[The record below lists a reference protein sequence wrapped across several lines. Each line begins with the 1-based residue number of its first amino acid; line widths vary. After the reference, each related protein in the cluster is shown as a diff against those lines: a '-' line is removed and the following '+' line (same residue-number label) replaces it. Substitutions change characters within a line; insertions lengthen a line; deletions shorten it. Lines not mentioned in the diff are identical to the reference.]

1 MMGDPLATCNTVLTH
16 ACDVLNRQVQA
27 LAPCTRRCYALGTML
42 RKLLVGAFVVSVSF
56 TLASFLCLAAG
67 SPAWAQVER
76 KNCPADFHW
85 ERMSGICCVQD
96 RETLPE
102 NGKIGYVGDS
112 LCIEGYVGVYDHRQ
126 TTDGKGVDG
135 CPGYTSFAF
144 LEKCLTPEEHEQFR
158 QQESGGGVTGG
169 SGTATGTG
177 APGNRIEEAIRD
189 ASEALLGGGNGPSP
203 GNLAATGALLGGTAL
218 TLLAG
223 STILGSPVPATPASQ
238 AALDRLRDLD
248 RQFEEAAREL
258 EAARE
263 ARESLYQ
270 RRRAS
275 EMAAERADW
284 QMARLA
290 EQIAR
295 AQANLRI
302 ADISKTA
309 WAISGICVAA
319 AGVASALAAYTA
331 ASAAGAVA
339 PEAAAAAQ
347 AAWASV
353 RQALLRFWAGGAISY
368 AGSMTGRPVGWT
380 ALKDTLA
387 QTKANA
393 ALIQGRIRA
402 DLDHLRDAYDDANK
416 RLDNATERVDK
427 LRSQR
432 TGAAEELR
440 AARQGQ

>member
-1 MMGDPLATCNTVLTH
+1 MMGDPLATCNTVLTD
-16 ACDVLNRQVQA
+16 ACDLLNRQLQA
-27 LAPCTRRCYALGTML
+27 LAPCTCRCYALGAML
-42 RKLLVGAFVVSVSF
+42 RKLLVGAFVVGVSF

-144 LEKCLTPEEHEQFR
+144 LEQCLTPAEYERLR
-158 QQESGGGVTGG
+158 QQESSGGAALTGGGA
-169 SGTATGTG
+169 SGN
-177 APGNRIEEAIRD
+177 PLEEAIRD
-189 ASEALLGGGNGPSP
+189 ASEALLSGGKGPSP
-203 GNLAATGALLGGTAL
+203 GDLAATGVVLGGGLL

-223 STILGSPVPATPASQ
+223 STILGSSIPASPASQ
-238 AALDRLRDLD
+238 AALSRLRDLD

-270 RRRAS
+270 RRRAA

-309 WAISGICVAA
+309 WAISGLCVAV

-339 PEAAAAAQ
+339 PEAAVAAE

-368 AGSMTGRPVGWT
+368 AGSMTGRPEGWT

-393 ALIQGRIRA
+393 ALIKGTIQG
-402 DLDHLRDAYDDANK
+402 DLDHVRAAYDEANT
-416 RLDNATERVDK
+416 RLETATKRVDE

-432 TGAAEELR
+432 ANAAEEL
-440 AARQGQ
+440 